1 MIDRLKGTFRC
12 TQSCPFFLSENV
24 AIHSHHQILPQLP
37 RIGNN
42 ATLIHVLSNTVVVL
56 LYRQCNIHRVG
67 IGGQFTPSPT
77 TLAPILP
84 ITYTHHFTIPT
95 PTILSHSPNSTINKI
110 HPFYGLQ
117 KEKAGFGLMIV
128 VLNRDEIDTNL
139 LIVSLV
145 EQLYCD

>member
-1 MIDRLKGTFRC
+1 MLYEKRIWGIPHCLPIEFTMRTVKGNDC
-12 TQSCPFFLSENV
+12 YE
-24 AIHSHHQILPQLP
+24 
-37 RIGNN
+37 
-42 ATLIHVLSNTVVVL
+42 
-56 LYRQCNIHRVG
+56 
-67 IGGQFTPSPT
+67 GQEYSDTHITPHFTPTPT

-84 ITYTHHFTIPT
+84 ITSTHHFTIPT
-95 PTILSHSPNSTINKI
+95 PTILSNSPNSTINKI

-117 KEKAGFGLMIV
+117 KEKAGFGSMIV